1 VTTADLAPSARAQGA
16 TLVLLTLAAGQFL
29 MTLDSSVMNV
39 SIATVAKD
47 VGTTVTGIQGAITAY
62 TLVMAALMITGAK
75 VGAMVGRKR
84 AFAIGCVIYGCGS
97 FTTAVAPNLPV
108 LLFGWSFLEGV
119 GAALILPAI
128 VALVAGNFARE
139 RRPAAYGMVAAAGA
153 IAIAVGPLIGG
164 FCTTYFSWRW
174 VFAGEV
180 VLVLVI
186 LLLTR
191 RIADAPVEKRPHL
204 DLVGA
209 VLSALGLGLLVFGVL
224 RSGEWG
230 WIQPKADGPSWAGL
244 SPTVWLILGGLFV
257 LWIFFRW
264 EARLV
269 ARGDEPLVRPVML
282 RNRQLTGGL
291 IMFFFQYLVQ
301 AGFFFVVPLF
311 LSVCLG
317 LSALATGARLLPL
330 SITLLAA
337 AIGIPRLLPNVSPR
351 LVVRSGLLALLAGT
365 VVLLGALDKDSG
377 AEVVFVPMLLIGL
390 GIGALASQLGAVTV
404 SAVPDEES
412 PEVGGLQNTA
422 TNLGASLGTALAGSI
437 LIATLTSS
445 FLTNIEQSQ
454 AIPSQVKSQAHVQ
467 LAGGVP
473 FISDADLEA
482 ALTKA
487 NVSSKATDAA
497 VAHYSEARIAGLKS
511 ALAILA
517 VLSIVALF
525 LAQRIPTRQPA
536 AAPV

>member
-1 VTTADLAPSARAQGA
+1 
-16 TLVLLTLAAGQFL
+16 LVTLAAGQFL

-75 VGAMVGRKR
+75 VGAMIGRKR

-97 FTTAVAPNLPV
+97 FTTAIAPSLPV

-128 VALVAGNFARE
+128 VALVAGNFATE

-153 IAIAVGPLIGG
+153 IAVAVGPLIGG
-164 FCTTYFSWRW
+164 LCTTYFSWRW

-186 LLLTR
+186 LLLVR

-264 EARLV
+264 QARLV

-317 LSALATGARLLPL
+317 LSALATGVRLLPL

-365 VVLLGALDKDSG
+365 VVLLAALDKDAG
-377 AEVVFVPMLLIGL
+377 AEIVLVPMLLIGL

-445 FLTNIEQSQ
+445 FLTNIEQSP

-467 LAGGVP
+467 LASGVP
-473 FISDADLEA
+473 FISDADLKA

-487 NVSSKATDAA
+487 NASSESTDAA
-497 VAHYSEARIAGLKS
+497 VAAYGDARIAGLKS

-525 LAQRIPTRQPA
+525 LAQRIPSRQPS
-536 AAPV
+536 AAPA